1 MADETP
7 PFRIPSS
14 PAEPVQTTHTL
25 HPFEGVDL
33 DKIML
38 EDATSRE
45 VAQRMDLPLMMERG
59 EDGAMRIHPQWPE
72 PEPEPEPEPVPAP
85 NPDPSIIPDMGRGLV
100 HGAATGAGN
109 MNALVPIPEGLNISY
124 PDGRPVTNLQ
134 EGMDALG
141 QWIQGSTGVSTEID
155 APQTLPG
162 QLASG
167 VGQALPGMIPA
178 VRAMKAAGHG
188 AVLADI
194 VGGFVGDMA
203 TSSEPEAKGIIE
215 LVKMVPSDK
224 AVDVATAL
232 SDFITDKNGDTDEMK
247 ARILAGAPGIIAAP
261 VVDGLVRLAA
271 TAKKSGVGEQMLES
285 ILDLF
290 DE

>member
-7 PFRIPSS
+7 PFPFTN
-14 PAEPVQTTHTL
+14 PAPEPVQTFQPQHR
-25 HPFEGVDL
+25 FEAVDL
-33 DKIML
+33 DKILL
-38 EDATSRE
+38 EDATARD
-45 VAQRMDLPLMMERG
+45 VARGMALPLMMERAD
-59 EDGAMRIHPQWPE
+59 DGTMRFLPQFPE
-72 PEPEPEPEPVPAP
+72 PEPAPPAP
-85 NPDPSIIPDMGRGLV
+85 NPDPSIILDMGRGLL
-100 HGAATGAGN
+100 HGASVGAGN
-109 MNALVPIPEGLNISY
+109 MNALVPIPEGLSIKF

-141 QWIQGSTGVSTEID
+141 QWIQDSTGVSTEID
-155 APQTLPG
+155 APETLPG

-167 VGQALPGMIPA
+167 IGQALPGMIPA
-178 VRAMKAAGHG
+178 VKAMKAAGHG

-194 VGGFVGDMA
+194 VGGFLGDVA
-203 TSSEPEAKGIIE
+203 TSSQPEAEGIIS
-215 LVKMVPSDK
+215 LVGMVPSDK
-224 AVDVATAL
+224 SQDVADAL
-232 SDFITDKNGDTDEMK
+232 RNFITDDDGDTDDMR
-247 ARILAGAPGIIAAP
+247 ARILAGAPGVIAAP